1 MKRSIRFLLVLG
13 VLLFAQRMEAHVR
26 PLPHDFHVSVT
37 QIHYNV
43 QTQAL
48 EISVKIFADDLE
60 RSVQALG
67 GGDLRLGDPREAS
80 DADAIIQGY
89 LRNRLSVKIDDLAM
103 PYSWVGK
110 EVEIDALWCYLEIKN
125 ILHLTSLEITN
136 RILTEIFEDQA
147 NVVHIEANGLK
158 KSLFLSKSMLSERIS
173 F

>member
-1 MKRSIRFLLVLG
+1 MRKQFAYACF
-13 VLLFAQRMEAHVR
+13 LFAAIYLAAGTAKAVV
-26 PLPHDFHVSVT
+26 LPHDFHVSVT
-37 QIHYNV
+37 QITYNT

-48 EISVKIFADDLE
+48 EITVKIFAEDLE
-60 RSVQALG
+60 RSVLALG
-67 GGDLRLGDPREAS
+67 GGDLRLGDPREATHA
-80 DADAIIQGY
+80 DDAILGY
-89 LRNRLSVKIDDLAM
+89 LRNRLSVKVNEQAM

-110 EVEIDALWCYLEIKN
+110 EVEIDALWCYLEIKD

-147 NVVHIEANGLK
+147 NVVHIEAYAQK